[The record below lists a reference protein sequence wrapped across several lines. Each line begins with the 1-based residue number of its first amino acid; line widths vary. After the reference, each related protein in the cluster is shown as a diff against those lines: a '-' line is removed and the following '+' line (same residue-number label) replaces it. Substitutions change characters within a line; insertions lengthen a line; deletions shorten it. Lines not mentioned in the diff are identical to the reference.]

1 MVGHENG
8 RAWPCVL
15 VDLNT
20 QRDFLDPV
28 ARCRI
33 RNGREL
39 VPAVRRVV
47 AWAKW
52 NHVPVVSS
60 VDCHRDG
67 ESTHDGFPRHCI
79 DGTSGQR
86 KVPLTLFGA
95 RIRIEGDSTLAVPL
109 DLFDEY
115 QQVIFRKR
123 THDLFGNPK
132 ADRFLTQLRTEE
144 FVLFGVGLEFS
155 IEALALGL
163 LARNRKVTVVGDCC
177 GYWSDSEADL
187 ALRRMHA
194 KGVDLV
200 SVEQLLHRRLRRLI
214 RYPLHGNGWNG
225 RQNGNGSPEG
235 DGRRHGSRQ

>member
-8 RAWPCVL
+8 RAWQCVL

-28 ARCRI
+28 AKCRV
-33 RNGREL
+33 RNGRKF
-39 VPAVRRVV
+39 VPAARRVV

-60 VDCHRDG
+60 VDCHRNG
-67 ESTHDGFPRHCI
+67 ESPHDGFPRHCV
-79 DGTSGQR
+79 DGTLGQR
-86 KVPLTLFGA
+86 KIPWTLFGA
-95 RIRIEGDSTLAVPL
+95 HISIEGDSTLAVPL

-123 THDLFGNPK
+123 THALFGNPK
-132 ADRFLTQLRTEE
+132 ADRFLTQLRAKE

-155 IEALALGL
+155 VEPLALGL
-163 LARNRKVTVVGDCC
+163 LARNRKVTVLADCC
-177 GYWSDSEADL
+177 GYWSASEADL

-200 SVEQLLHRRLRRLI
+200 AVEQLLHRRLRRLI
-214 RYPLHGNGWNG
+214 RYPLHGNG
-225 RQNGNGSPEG
+225 S
-235 DGRRHGSRQ
+235 DGRRDGNCSPGGNGRGSGSRR